1 MHATHCHEE
10 TNQLAVS
17 QENVKQ
23 QQVNVV
29 GETAFPRRNTRW
41 AHIVGGGHRPISFML
56 FLLCFKFIDVHCINL
71 ESFVRSGEEDGLCTH
86 STASTYQSVP
96 STHHSG
102 STAMH
107 ALYHLQASA
116 HVNYV
121 LSKC

>member
-56 FLLCFKFIDVHCINL
+56 FLLCFKFIEVYCINL

-86 STASTYQSVP
+86 STACTKYLPQWIYCYARIISLAGLGTCQLR
-96 STHHSG
+96 TI
-102 STAMH
+102 
-107 ALYHLQASA
+107 
-116 HVNYV
+116 
-121 LSKC
+121 